1 EGSVQILELQAVIA
15 ALQQQENDC
24 LNSTFKLYVVEV
36 VKRMN
41 RSFLG
46 HVSNSVLFAAF
57 THLWH
62 VLQQRSKPLFV
73 THIRTH
79 TNLPGGLVERNARAD
94 ALVSANVVD
103 TATPGRLAEVQ
114 KSHAFY
120 HQSSA
125 ALKAQFQISK
135 TEAKAITAACPDC
148 ARLPVIQATGA
159 NPQGL
164 QPRQIR
170 QTDVTEYPKFG
181 CQKYLHV
188 TVDTCSGVIWATA
201 LNSTSASA
209 AKKHWLQPF
218 AVLGKPEQIKTDNGP
233 AYRSSIVSQFMA
245 DWQIKHV
252 RGVPYN
258 SMGQAIVERTHRT
271 LKHHLD

>member
-1 EGSVQILELQAVIA
+1 EGSVQILELQAVIT
-15 ALQQQENDC
+15 ALQQWENDC
-24 LNSTFKLYVVEV
+24 LNLVVDSLYVVGV
-36 VKRMN
+36 VKRMHQ
-41 RSFLG
+41 SILG
-46 HVSNSVLFAAF
+46 HVSNPVLFATF

-62 VLQQRSKPLFV
+62 VLQQRRKPLFV
-73 THIRTH
+73 THIKGH
-79 TNLPGGLVERNARAD
+79 TNLPGGLVEGNALAD
-94 ALVSANVVD
+94 AIVSANVVD
-103 TATPGRLAEVQ
+103 TSTPGGLAEAQ

-120 HQSSA
+120 HQPSA
-125 ALKAQFQISK
+125 ALKAPFQISK
-135 TEAKAITAACPDC
+135 ADAKPIIATCPDC
-148 ARLPVIQATGA
+148 AQLFIQATGA

-188 TVDTCSGVIWATA
+188 TVDTCSGMIWATA

-209 AKKHWLQPF
+209 AKKHWLQSF

-233 AYRSSIVSQFMA
+233 AYHCNIISQFMT

-258 SMGQAIVERTHRT
+258 STGQAIVERAHST